1 MGVLDQNGN
10 VIKDS
15 SMVFDKRKTEF
26 SILLNQS
33 DDQRPELNHIDI
45 MQSINFNADEDASLA
60 REFSL
65 LDVQRAVCNIK
76 KNERLG
82 LMQSQWKSLK
92 MVALYPFYINY
103 AICVMILVKFQIY
116 GASL

>member
-1 MGVLDQNGN
+1 MEVLDQNGN

-15 SMVFDKRKTEF
+15 SMVFDKWKTEF

-45 MQSINFNADEDASLA
+45 MQSINVNVDEEASLA

-76 KNERLG
+76 KTSGWGWGNPSG
-82 LMQSQWKSLK
+82 S
-92 MVALYPFYINY
+92 P
-103 AICVMILVKFQIY
+103 
-116 GASL
+116 